1 MVPIHHYSGY
11 FRGSK
16 RFTRLM
22 ASATIDCIITLIIV
36 TFVTYQVCLWTKG
49 PILIFL
55 PTKICPISIEPKWRW
70 RRFAENICWDSKRP
84 SRLMALQLRIGSS
97 PLSYHSSH
105 KVLAEFYRPVVVINQ
120 IYHIY
125 FSNISTQLVHLL
137 SKKSSSQVVH
147 PLIFFKQ
154 MNFGS
159 QPAQV
164 IIEPI

>member
-1 MVPIHHYSGY
+1 
-11 FRGSK
+11 
-16 RFTRLM
+16 
-22 ASATIDCIITLIIV
+22 
-36 TFVTYQVCLWTKG
+36 
-49 PILIFL
+49 
-55 PTKICPISIEPKWRW
+55 
-70 RRFAENICWDSKRP
+70 
-84 SRLMALQLRIGSS
+84 MALQLRIGSS

-137 SKKSSSQVVH
+137 SKNSSSLVVH
-147 PLIFFKQ
+147 PLIFCKQ
-154 MNFGS
+154 MNFGA